1 MKVITQ
7 TYLAAAASV
16 LFGSHAAVLA
26 QTQLPLITFVQASNV
41 ACKVGRANVKPGETV
56 TFQGGGCADGLVQG
70 PGLAQWY
77 LDGKPTLRFV
87 GRYERGL
94 LEGKVTMTGADG
106 DRYEGEY
113 KGGLRHGHGIYTSA
127 NGARFEGEYRNN
139 QRMEPGTVSAAPPQ
153 PQASQ
158 APTTT
163 APTQRIEGAVVPAS
177 MPSESNARSV
187 FEDLYSEEIKKG
199 LMIIDSFAKT
209 NGQKRNLN
217 GVEAYV
223 VEYSANVTYP
233 KGALPQC
240 AGEEARQHYNQE
252 CFLAMSQG
260 WLIRKV
266 GQKEKME
273 GHILFEKTE
282 KGWRGQDGK
291 IY

>member
-1 MKVITQ
+1 MNVITQ
-7 TYLAAAASV
+7 AHFVVAALA
-16 LFGSHAAVLA
+16 LFGNQAAVVA
-26 QTQLPLITFVQASNV
+26 QTQSPPISFVQASNV

-56 TFQGGGCADGLVQG
+56 TFQGGGCADGLAQG

-77 LDGKPTLRFV
+77 IDGKPTLRFV
-87 GRYERGL
+87 GIYARGL
-94 LEGKVTMTGADG
+94 LEGKATMTGADG

-113 KGGLRHGHGIYTSA
+113 KGGLRHGHGIYISA

-139 QRMEPGTVSAAPPQ
+139 LRMEPGTVAAAPPQ
-153 PQASQ
+153 PQAAQ
-158 APTTT
+158 AATTT
-163 APTQRIEGAVVPAS
+163 STTQRIEGAIVPGS

-187 FEDLYSEEIKKG
+187 FENLNSEVIKKG
-199 LMIIDSFAKT
+199 PMIIDSFAKT

-252 CFLAMSQG
+252 CFLAMGQG
-260 WLIRKV
+260 YLIRKV

-273 GHILFEKTE
+273 GQILFEKTE